1 MEIADFTEAKK
12 DTELKEA
19 KKECLIELIDVL
31 EENEAPDTVINEKVL
46 VEAFRM
52 IQANLFRTFTN
63 KGKLLSD

>member
-31 EENEAPDTVINEKVL
+31 EESEAPDTLINEKTL
-46 VEAFRM
+46 TEAFRM
-52 IQANLFRTFTN
+52 IQVNLFRTFTN
-63 KGKLLSD
+63 KGKVMVV

>member
-1 MEIADFTEAKK
+1 MAKLRACMEIADFTEAKK

-46 VEAFRM
+46 IEAFRM
-52 IQANLFRTFTN
+52 I
-63 KGKLLSD
+63 